1 MILKITSLPLFT
13 ILCVFS
19 SDFSLLRPNTAH
31 SSNPQLFVWPAWRR
45 TICRCPLSRSRTKRP
60 NRTLWNASPGIRL
73 PISWSTRGKEIK
85 IVILRPTW
93 GPYPHS
99 TFVKEEGCC
108 VHPWNCYPNTYYT
121 TYTVLSCAAHDYDED
136 GGAAAKGSFVRSY
149 IRWWCLRFCQPP
161 LIEAV
166 PPPPYVCACVF
177 RTVCGVFIYIIMLC
191 SITFCFRPCFILI
204 SVIIFRQLGYY
215 IFLRKSLRVAT
226 LVTFRGM
233 FDIRLCVQN
242 WFYRCM
248 VTSFTHSSCQ
258 HPRSPFQKHSQHLTT
273 YYITMDILL
282 NIIDSFASTTTI

>member
-31 SSNPQLFVWPAWRR
+31 SSNMQLFVWPAWRR

-108 VHPWNCYPNTYYT
+108 VHPWSCYPNTYYT
-121 TYTVLSCAAHDYDED
+121 TYTVLSCAAHDDDDED
-136 GGAAAKGSFVRSY
+136 GGAAAKGSFVRSFVHS
-149 IRWWCLRFCQPP
+149 LVVSPFLPTP
-161 LIEAV
+161 LNWGCSS
-166 PPPPYVCACVF
+166 PVCVCVCVSY
-177 RTVCGVFIYIIMLC
+177 RLWGIYIHIILLC
-191 SITFCFRPCFILI
+191 FVP
-204 SVIIFRQLGYY
+204 
-215 IFLRKSLRVAT
+215 
-226 LVTFRGM
+226 
-233 FDIRLCVQN
+233 
-242 WFYRCM
+242 
-248 VTSFTHSSCQ
+248 
-258 HPRSPFQKHSQHLTT
+258 SPFVFVLVLYIYFGDHL
-273 YYITMDILL
+273 
-282 NIIDSFASTTTI
+282 